1 MAGNLKKME
10 GTRMLLGK
18 QPARILLVDTSYP
31 LFTFRE
37 LVNDLCQT
45 LENVFSVA
53 TNIGGPSRMPF
64 FSLMSLTQY
73 PELLLPLSHVKNN
86 YSRIQTSITDLY
98 DGIHDKGQS
107 QTEGRGCI
115 VQGIQEAC
123 AHFHRQM
130 KTMVPQTGGLCNQ
143 LEIIL
148 LTCQQGQRV
157 QKQIDEAIMLMNL
170 ENVKRIQVVVF
181 NLGIDYP
188 ICEESEI
195 VGSQN
200 SLVSNISNNSS
211 LSGGLV
217 DIVNLEADALSLQN
231 FFTSWLLDSSTE
243 SEHLHIILPAL
254 VNDEKNVVI
263 KCDLRE
269 RILNPAQLP
278 FYGNFTVHP
287 DSATMKTFPSTS
299 KAVGMSIPIYKI
311 KILGLL
317 SSQDLCDSIVYG
329 MPMIALAT
337 NCWKID
343 WDDLEKNQ
351 QLFKALCYK
360 LVEKDQVLIGELEN
374 PVSNRS
380 RMDQEVKPNGS
391 FVFLPAPNGTLL
403 VKSIAVQELLLP
415 CQTGTSLDGATEE
428 SLDLISS
435 SLHQIEEFDSYNP
448 LMASSGLYQCLK
460 NKNKKPE
467 PKQQKRKTENNT
479 NREVFISSSKYSSNI
494 QMTGKAPRASP
505 VSTSVKRLKPLLN
518 IFPTDL

>member
-1 MAGNLKKME
+1 MAGNMKKIE

-18 QPARILLVDTSYP
+18 QPARMLLVDTSYP
-31 LFTFRE
+31 LLTFRE

-64 FSLMSLTQY
+64 FSLMSLGSY
-73 PELLLPLSHVKNN
+73 PELHLPLSHVKNN

-98 DGIHDKGQS
+98 DGIQDKGQS
-107 QTEGRGCI
+107 QIEGRGCI

-148 LTCQQGQRV
+148 MTCQQGQKV

-181 NLGIDYP
+181 NVGIDYP
-188 ICEESEI
+188 TCEESDI

-200 SLVSNISNNSS
+200 SLLSNISNNSS

-217 DIVNLEADALSLQN
+217 EVVNLDPDALSLQN
-231 FFTSWLLDSSTE
+231 FFNTWLLDSSTD

-254 VNDEKNVVI
+254 QTDEKSVVI

-299 KAVGMSIPIYKI
+299 KALGMSIPIYRI

-360 LVEKDQVLIGELEN
+360 LVEKDQVIIGELEN

-380 RMDQEVKPNGS
+380 RS
-391 FVFLPAPNGTLL
+391 Y
-403 VKSIAVQELLLP
+403 LLP

-460 NKNKKPE
+460 NKNKRPE

-479 NREVFISSSKYSSNI
+479 NREVLTSSSKYNTNI
-494 QMTGKAPRASP
+494 QMAGKAPRASP
-505 VSTSVKRLKPLLN
+505 VSTSVKRLRPLLN